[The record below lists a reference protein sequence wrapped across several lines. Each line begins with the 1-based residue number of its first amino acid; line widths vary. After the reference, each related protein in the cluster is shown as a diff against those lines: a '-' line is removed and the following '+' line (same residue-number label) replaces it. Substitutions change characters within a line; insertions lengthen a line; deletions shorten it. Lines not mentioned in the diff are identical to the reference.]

1 MHTKQL
7 CSVIWNQSPDCCPN
21 NSENRQN
28 SRTHKFDPRMQAVT
42 DFFLRTR
49 FTCLLRKQFWFMK
62 QKLSQHVVNSIF
74 YVIYFMFLAQS
85 LPVFSGQL
93 SFKGLNFTNRACFS
107 VRVFKNKYR
116 LFKVS
121 SRSNE
126 NARDPTL
133 NRELNRVHLMSMT
146 SINI

>member
-1 MHTKQL
+1 
-7 CSVIWNQSPDCCPN
+7 
-21 NSENRQN
+21 
-28 SRTHKFDPRMQAVT
+28 
-42 DFFLRTR
+42 
-49 FTCLLRKQFWFMK
+49 MK

-85 LPVFSGQL
+85 LRVFSGQL

-146 SINI
+146 SINIQPFVMRKSICRNVSATLFRTKQTSTTNYSSQIPRDCLCIVARGRL